1 LPIGWHEGVAC
12 KNAFIQNAMMTLLL
26 TLTGLFGFALFF
38 FSVHQFE
45 KI

>member
-1 LPIGWHEGVAC
+1 
-12 KNAFIQNAMMTLLL
+12 MMALLL

-38 FSVHQFE
+38 FSVQQFE